1 MDTQK
6 EQQRKRRESK
16 RKRNRKPALLIVAG
30 IALALLVLLLVRWN
44 RPLTEIALQKGEPDR
59 MDAAK
64 DFLLFANDK
73 TLTAK
78 KRKRKGTLP
87 KNPGFLADARIRG
100 RRICHRLRR
109 QTNPVYRQKRRAG
122 YKDPLIRAG
131 GLYGKNKKRPGRP
144 GGSPVDCLR

>member
-78 KRKRKGTLP
+78 KSCLP
-87 KNPGFLADARIRG
+87 TKKASRIQRSPYP
-100 RRICHRLRR
+100 RRRTIW
-109 QTNPVYRQKRRAG
+109 QK
-122 YKDPLIRAG
+122 
-131 GLYGKNKKRPGRP
+131 
-144 GGSPVDCLR
+144 

>member
-78 KRKRKGTLP
+78 NANGKEPSKKPWISR
-87 KNPGFLADARIRG
+87 
-100 RRICHRLRR
+100 
-109 QTNPVYRQKRRAG
+109 RRA
-122 YKDPLIRAG
+122 YSRATD
-131 GLYGKNKKRPGRP
+131 LPSPQTTNKSCLPTKKASRIQR
-144 GGSPVDCLR
+144 SPYPRRRTIWQK